1 MRPWTLR
8 DSCPS
13 GVDGVTA
20 QFKYFHWQARRTCQA
35 AITILIAATFTAL
48 GMPALAAD
56 QNAAPLFTLHDI
68 SGVEQSLE
76 EHRGKVVLLNFW
88 ATWCPPCR
96 AEMPQ
101 LETIYQSLKDQGF
114 IVLAVTSDALG
125 NSAVRPVARE
135 MKLSFPVLL
144 DTDSSVTHL
153 YRVTVRPTSYL
164 VDRNGNLVWRMV
176 GPRDWA
182 EDDTLLVSIRSQL
195 TTGLGPESPGEAF
208 LSLNRTGE

>member
-1 MRPWTLR
+1 M
-8 DSCPS
+8 
-13 GVDGVTA
+13 TA
-20 QFKYFHWQARRTCQA
+20 QFNFSNWQARRTCEV
-35 AITILIAATFTAL
+35 AITILIAATFMAL
-48 GMPALAAD
+48 GIPVLAAD

-68 SGVEQSLE
+68 SGVEQSLAD
-76 EHRGKVVLLNFW
+76 HRGKVVLLNFW

-125 NSAVRPVARE
+125 NRTVRPVAEE

-144 DTDSSVTHL
+144 DSNSSVTHL

-182 EDDTLLVSIRSQL
+182 EDDALLGSIRGQL
-195 TTGLGPESPGEAF
+195 TGGLAPESPGQTFFITE
-208 LSLNRTGE
+208 SDGGMK